1 MKTFQE
7 HLTRV
12 KRPLRHVK
20 KVRHVKWLLPGWV
33 FYEYYKLNKS
43 KGETTRKSFGQGA
56 KAEGIRLVAFA
67 SVPIPGTYE
76 LTTTGLAL
84 LKNKIEKGEMKN
96 LTLKA
101 FRDFT
106 PIKRLKINKEEL
118 IGKNPYLKIAPKG
131 KRLYFKIFYRR
142 K

>member
-33 FYEYYKLNKS
+33 FYEYYKLNK
-43 KGETTRKSFGQGA
+43 
-56 KAEGIRLVAFA
+56 
-67 SVPIPGTYE
+67 
-76 LTTTGLAL
+76 
-84 LKNKIEKGEMKN
+84 NKIEKGEIEN